1 MIVVGG
7 EALVD
12 LVDDRGSRRAVAG
25 GGPFNTAV
33 ALGRLDVPVAFLG
46 AISRDAYGQILTQL
60 LVDAGVDTSLERRSD
75 LPTPQA
81 TVHRTGD
88 GRNSY
93 TFSLAATA
101 FTDLSA
107 ELLPPLPDSAWAIHV
122 GTLALAVD
130 PPAGAYEA
138 LLDRE
143 AGRRRIILDP
153 NVRPEIFGDADAYRR
168 RFERLARLADVVKL
182 SDDDAAWIYP
192 NLPLAELPEAIL
204 GFGPR
209 LVALT
214 CGSSGAVA
222 RSRTA
227 AVDVPGIPVHV
238 VDTVGA
244 GDSFGA
250 ALVAALVDEH
260 ALGPAPEREVDE
272 AVLRRAVTYA
282 VAASAVTCTRTGA
295 VPPSR
300 DEIDALLMAM
310 GTERQARAR
319 TAPDPASG
327 GPGSVETRAVD

>member
-1 MIVVGG
+1 VIVVGG

-12 LVDDRGSRRAVAG
+12 LVDDGGSRCAVAG
-25 GGPFNTAV
+25 GGPYNTAV
-33 ALGRLDVPVAFLG
+33 ALGRLEVPVAFLG
-46 AISRDAYGQILTQL
+46 AMSRDSYGHILARL
-60 LVDAGVDTSLERRSD
+60 LADAGVDESMMRWSD

-81 TVHRTGD
+81 TVHREHD

-93 TFSLAATA
+93 TFSLAETA
-101 FTDLSA
+101 FTDLA
-107 ELLPPLPDSAWAIHV
+107 PELLPELPEDVWAIHV

-130 PPAGAYEA
+130 PPAAAYEA

-153 NVRPEIFGDADAYRR
+153 NVRPAIFGDADAYRP

-192 NLPLAELPEAIL
+192 DVALADVPELIL

-214 CGSSGAVA
+214 CGAGGAVA
-222 RSRTA
+222 RSRLA
-227 AVDVPGIPVHV
+227 EVDVPGMPVHV
-238 VDTVGA
+238 ADTVGA

-250 ALVAALVDEH
+250 ALVAALIDER
-260 ALGPAPEREVDE
+260 ALGPEPEREPDE
-272 AVLRRAVTYA
+272 EVLRRAVTYA
-282 VAASAVTCTRTGA
+282 VAASAVTCRHTGA

-300 DEIDALLMAM
+300 AEIDAQL
-310 GTERQARAR
+310 R
-319 TAPDPASG
+319 TLGALQDLA
-327 GPGSVETRAVD
+327 

>member
-25 GGPFNTAV
+25 GGPYNTAV
-33 ALGRLDVPVAFLG
+33 ALGRLDVAVSFLG
-46 AISRDAYGQILTQL
+46 ALSRDSYGHILAQL
-60 LVDAGVDTSLERRSD
+60 LADAGVDESLVRWSD

-81 TVHRTGD
+81 TVHREDG

-93 TFSLAATA
+93 TFLLAETA
-101 FTDLSA
+101 FTDVTP
-107 ELLPPLPDSAWAIHV
+107 ELLPRLPDDVWAIHV

-143 AGRRRIILDP
+143 TGRRRIILDP
-153 NVRPEIFGDADAYRR
+153 NVRPAIFGDAAVYRH

-192 NLPLAELPEAIL
+192 EVPFAEVPELIL

-214 CGSSGAVA
+214 CGANGAVA
-222 RSRTA
+222 RSRLA
-227 AVDVPGIPVHV
+227 AVEVPGMPVKV
-238 VDTVGA
+238 ADTVGA

-250 ALVAALVDEH
+250 ALVAALIDER
-260 ALGPAPEREVDE
+260 ALGPDAQREPDE
-272 AVLRRAVTYA
+272 EVLRRAVTYA

-300 DEIDALLMAM
+300 SEVDAQL
-310 GTERQARAR
+310 R
-319 TAPDPASG
+319 TLAP
-327 GPGSVETRAVD
+327 V